1 MIKECEDKNQPC
13 ALVRYTLHI
22 DCQNNPP
29 SHLISGND
37 NSNGRAIGAVLII
50 KLKFNQFNLSSM
62 QISRVVI
69 AGVTSGVG
77 KTTVAVGIMH
87 ALRNRGLRV
96 QPFKV
101 GPDFIDPS
109 YHTLVTKRN
118 SRNLDVWMM
127 GKRGVLDCF
136 ASACENADI
145 AVIEGVMGLFDG
157 VSGKTDFAST
167 AHVAKILD
175 APIVL
180 VVDASKGARSIAA
193 IILGFLHFDRKLRIA
208 AVILNNI
215 GGQRHANYISE
226 ALAGTVKIPVV
237 GILTRNSDIK
247 MEERHL
253 GLVPALELRESKR
266 DIIIRTARSIS
277 ESIDVNRILSL
288 CSKSSLPD
296 ALDHLKRPAR
306 ARIAVALDESFNF
319 YYADNL
325 IALKRSGAQIVFFSP
340 VRDQKLP
347 VGVHGIILGGGFPEV
362 LADRLEKNRT
372 MVSSI
377 RRSVEEGMPVYGE
390 CGGLM
395 YLTRSITGYKGEKKA
410 RKMAGIV
417 EADTLM
423 TGRLTLNYTDA
434 DCEGPVFG
442 KTHLRGHEFHYSSI
456 ENIASDSRFAYSMK
470 KGKGVTGNQDG
481 FIINENS
488 LAAYM
493 HLHFANRKL
502 PDRMVLSCVRYSRR

>member
-1 MIKECEDKNQPC
+1 
-13 ALVRYTLHI
+13 
-22 DCQNNPP
+22 
-29 SHLISGND
+29 
-37 NSNGRAIGAVLII
+37 
-50 KLKFNQFNLSSM
+50 M
-62 QISRVVI
+62 QVSRIVI

-87 ALRNRGLRV
+87 GLRKRGLRV

-109 YHTLVTKRN
+109 YHTIVTNRK

-127 GKRGVLDCF
+127 GRQGVLDCF
-136 ASACENADI
+136 ASASEDADI
-145 AVIEGVMGLFDG
+145 AVVEGVMGLFDG
-157 VSGKTDFAST
+157 MSGKSDFAST
-167 AHVAKILD
+167 AHMAKILD

-208 AVILNNI
+208 AVILNNVA
-215 GGQRHANYISE
+215 GQRHASYITE
-226 ALAGTVKIPVV
+226 ALAGIVKIPVV
-237 GILTRNSDIK
+237 GILPRNSDIK

-253 GLVPALELRESKR
+253 GLVPALELKGVKSQM
-266 DIIIRTARSIS
+266 IARTASYIA
-277 ESIDVNRILSL
+277 ECIDLNRVLSL
-288 CSKSSLPD
+288 CSITSLPD
-296 ALDHLKRPAR
+296 ARAHDFPKPQAR

-325 IALKRSGAQIVFFSP
+325 IALKRSGAQLVFFSP
-340 VRDQKLP
+340 VKEQKLP
-347 VGVHGIILGGGFPEV
+347 DRVHGIMLGGGFPEV
-362 LADRLEKNRT
+362 LADRLEKNRS
-372 MVSSI
+372 MVRSI
-377 RRSVEEGMPVYGE
+377 RRAVDEGMPVYGE

-395 YLTRSITGYKGEKKA
+395 YLTRSISGYKGEKKS
-410 RKMAGIV
+410 RKMVGIV

-434 DCEGPVFG
+434 ECNDSIFG
-442 KTHLRGHEFHYSSI
+442 NMHLRGHEFHYSSI
-456 ENIASDSRFAYSMK
+456 ENIAKDSRFAYSMR

-481 FIINENS
+481 FIINGNT

-502 PDRMVLSCVRYSRR
+502 PERMVLSCVRFSRR

>member
-1 MIKECEDKNQPC
+1 
-13 ALVRYTLHI
+13 
-22 DCQNNPP
+22 
-29 SHLISGND
+29 
-37 NSNGRAIGAVLII
+37 
-50 KLKFNQFNLSSM
+50 M
-62 QISRVVI
+62 QVSRVAI

-87 ALRNRGLRV
+87 GLRKRGLRV

-109 YHTLVTKRN
+109 YHTIVTNRK

-127 GKRGVLDCF
+127 GRQGVLDCF
-136 ASACENADI
+136 ASACEDADI

-157 VSGKTDFAST
+157 MSGKSDFAST

-175 APIVL
+175 APIML

-208 AVILNNI
+208 AVILNNVA
-215 GGQRHANYISE
+215 GQRHASYITE
-226 ALAGTVKIPVV
+226 ALAGIVKIPVV
-237 GILTRNSDIK
+237 GILPRKCDIK

-253 GLVPALELRESKR
+253 GLVPALELKGLKSKV
-266 DIIIRTARSIS
+266 IARTARYIA
-277 ESIDVNRILSL
+277 ECIDINRVLSL
-288 CSKSSLPD
+288 CSITSLPD
-296 ALDHLKRPAR
+296 ARDHDYPKRPAK

-319 YYADNL
+319 YYTDN
-325 IALKRSGAQIVFFSP
+325 INALKRNGAQLVFFSP
-340 VRDQKLP
+340 VKDQKLP
-347 VGVHGIILGGGFPEV
+347 HGVHGMMLGGGFPEV
-362 LADRLEKNRT
+362 LADKLEKNRS
-372 MVSSI
+372 MVRSI
-377 RRSVEEGMPVYGE
+377 RRAVDEGMPMYGE

-395 YLTRSITGYKGEKKA
+395 YLTRSISGYKGEKKS
-410 RKMAGIV
+410 RKMVGIV

-434 DCEGPVFG
+434 ECNNSIFG

-456 ENIASDSRFAYSMK
+456 ENIAKDSRFAYSMR

-481 FIINENS
+481 FIINDNS

-502 PDRMVLSCVRYSRR
+502 PERMVRSCVRFSRR

>member
-1 MIKECEDKNQPC
+1 
-13 ALVRYTLHI
+13 
-22 DCQNNPP
+22 
-29 SHLISGND
+29 
-37 NSNGRAIGAVLII
+37 
-50 KLKFNQFNLSSM
+50 M
-62 QISRVVI
+62 QVSRIVI

-87 ALRNRGLRV
+87 GLRKRGLRV

-109 YHTLVTKRN
+109 YHTIVTNRK

-127 GKRGVLDCF
+127 GRQGVLDCF
-136 ASACENADI
+136 ASASEDADI
-145 AVIEGVMGLFDG
+145 AVVEGVMGLFDG
-157 VSGKTDFAST
+157 MSGKSDFAST
-167 AHVAKILD
+167 AHMAKILD
-175 APIVL
+175 APILL

-208 AVILNNI
+208 AVILNNVA
-215 GGQRHANYISE
+215 GQRHASYITE
-226 ALAGTVKIPVV
+226 ALAGIVKIPVV
-237 GILTRNSDIK
+237 GILPRNSDIK

-253 GLVPALELRESKR
+253 GLVPALELKGVK
-266 DIIIRTARSIS
+266 IQMIARTASYIA
-277 ESIDVNRILSL
+277 ECIDLNRVLSL
-288 CSKSSLPD
+288 CSITSLPD
-296 ALDHLKRPAR
+296 ARDHDFPKRQAR

-319 YYADNL
+319 YYTDNL
-325 IALKRSGAQIVFFSP
+325 IALKRRGAQLVFFSP
-340 VRDQKLP
+340 VKDQKLP
-347 VGVHGIILGGGFPEV
+347 DGVHGIMLGGGFPEV
-362 LADRLEKNRT
+362 LADRLEKNRS
-372 MVSSI
+372 MVRSI
-377 RRSVEEGMPVYGE
+377 RRAVDQGMPVYGE

-395 YLTRSITGYKGEKKA
+395 YLTRSISGYKGEKKS

-434 DCEGPVFG
+434 ECNDSIFG
-442 KTHLRGHEFHYSSI
+442 NMHLRGHEFHYSSI
-456 ENIASDSRFAYSMK
+456 ENIAKDSRFAYSMR

-481 FIINENS
+481 FIINGNT

-502 PDRMVLSCVRYSRR
+502 PERMVLSCVRFSRR

>member
-1 MIKECEDKNQPC
+1 
-13 ALVRYTLHI
+13 
-22 DCQNNPP
+22 
-29 SHLISGND
+29 
-37 NSNGRAIGAVLII
+37 
-50 KLKFNQFNLSSM
+50 M

-77 KTTVAVGIMH
+77 KTTVAVGIMYC
-87 ALRNRGLRV
+87 LRKRGLLV

-109 YHTLVTKRN
+109 YHTLVTRRN

-127 GKRGVLDCF
+127 GRQGVLDCF

-157 VSGKTDFAST
+157 MSGKTDFAST

-175 APIVL
+175 APIIL

-208 AVILNNI
+208 GVILNNVA
-215 GGQRHANYISE
+215 GERHANYITE
-226 ALAGTVKIPVV
+226 ALAGIAKIPVA
-237 GILTRNSDIK
+237 GILFRNSSIK

-253 GLVPALELRESKR
+253 GLVPALELTESKR
-266 DIIIRTARSIS
+266 QVILRTARYMA
-277 ESIDVNRILSL
+277 ESIDVNRILSV
-288 CSKSSLPD
+288 CSAGPLPD
-296 ALDHLKRPAR
+296 APDHSKRPAR

-319 YYADNL
+319 YYTDNL
-325 IALKRSGAQIVFFSP
+325 IALKRSGAQLVFFSP
-340 VRDQKLP
+340 VREQKLP
-347 VGVHGIILGGGFPEV
+347 DRVSGIMLGGGFPEV
-362 LADRLEKNRT
+362 LADRLENNRS
-372 MVSSI
+372 MLRSI
-377 RRSVEEGMPVYGE
+377 RKAVAEGMPVYGE

-395 YLTRSITGYKGEKKA
+395 YLTRSISGYNGEKKA
-410 RKMAGIV
+410 RRMAGIV

-434 DCEGPVFG
+434 ECKGPVFG
-442 KTHLRGHEFHYSSI
+442 NTHLRGHEFHYSSI
-456 ENIASDSRFAYSMK
+456 ENIARDSRFAYYMK

-481 FIINENS
+481 FIINDNG

-502 PDRMVLSCVRYSRR
+502 PERMVLSCARYLRR